1 MRFWQS
7 STTLYYRRRW
17 LIFFLVISSFYAI
30 FAKFSQLLKLFYN
43 NPLANWRGNITLRL
57 RALPRRYIW
66 TLMVLSKSFIINF
79 LTRVCPIAH
88 TLRSSLRQQKTIH
101 RNNFLSIFAE
111 ATATPC
117 IKYLAYSPF
126 FLFEESVFVEYFSYI
141 CRNISIYTW
150 VFVVL
155 ADEPRKFIYGK
166 RRRTLLRVRMYLSD
180 MYGHSVGCCFF
191 SSYHRFS

>member
-17 LIFFLVISSFYAI
+17 LIFFLVISYFYAI

-43 NPLANWRGNITLRL
+43 NSLANRRGNITLRL
-57 RALPRRYIW
+57 RALSRRYIW
-66 TLMVLSKSFIINF
+66 TLMVLNKSFIINF
-79 LTRVCPIAH
+79 LTRVCPITH

-117 IKYLAYSPF
+117 IKFLAYSPF
-126 FLFEESVFVEYFSYI
+126 FYS
-141 CRNISIYTW
+141 
-150 VFVVL
+150 
-155 ADEPRKFIYGK
+155 
-166 RRRTLLRVRMYLSD
+166 RRVYLSNI
-180 MYGHSVGCCFF
+180 F
-191 SSYHRFS
+191 SIFV